1 MKLKLASL
9 KLSLFSVLSDVSEC
23 KKKTKKIQKKK
34 RKMKNAKK
42 KKENKLDRMNGRHTV
57 KEEPFISKTKLKTI
71 TVYVVKC
78 K

>member
-1 MKLKLASL
+1 M
-9 KLSLFSVLSDVSEC
+9 
-23 KKKTKKIQKKK
+23 Q
-34 RKMKNAKK
+34 K
-42 KKENKLDRMNGRHTV
+42 KKENELDRMNGRHTV